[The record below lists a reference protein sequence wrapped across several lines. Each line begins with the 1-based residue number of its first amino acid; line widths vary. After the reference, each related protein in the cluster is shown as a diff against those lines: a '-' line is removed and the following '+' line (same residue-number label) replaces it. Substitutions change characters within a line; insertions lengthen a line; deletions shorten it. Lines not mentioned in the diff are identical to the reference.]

1 MDYFSKNLEM
11 RALKTKSAREVAQF
25 IYEDIICR
33 WGSPDIIITDQG
45 REFCNAINDELMER
59 AHCKHRITSSYHPQS
74 NGLVERQ
81 NRTTT
86 NFLLKNMDCQDD
98 WVDMIPTMMGSHRHT
113 VHSTTNI
120 DPSAI
125 LLGCKPTL
133 ATDMLLRSEDYF
145 NRELQDEEIEEIE
158 NGNYTEIL
166 KQLNFVRQSVFNT
179 TSQNISMAQVSQKKY
194 YDIRHSRNFKFAKN
208 DIVIKFLPRN
218 SERKGGKLEDKFSG
232 PYVID
237 EITDLGIA
245 RLRTFKG
252 KVLKKGVPIKQ
263 LQKYNKE
270 DDKGN
275 YSNTSSDTENEDQQR
290 KRRRVSPDSE
300 SSKSVTPAKQ
310 DQPSVKQSVTPTK
323 QDQPSVKQ
331 SVTPA
336 KQDQPS
342 VKQSVTP
349 TKQDQ
354 LSVKQSVTP
363 AKQDQPSVKQSVTP
377 AKQDQPSVKQSVN
390 QNTINDKESFTQK
403 PKSHASTK
411 HNKKKKIILTSMKS
425 QITQIEGG
433 IKKLQPQ
440 KKKFLFQNF
449 TNQKEITETEIELC
463 DTLPDL
469 DDKNEDKVCVELCDT
484 PNTLPDLHQ
493 QNNQQ
498 TNGHETQITVS
509 QPEIQETGFYEGDPV
524 LFFPI
529 TNSTRRNICPFFSL
543 FHVKG
548 VLRQMPDYKLGGTGH
563 GVIPPTKCFVI
574 NGDGNCY
581 FRAVSFILTGVE
593 KHHFVV
599 RQAICGF
606 IAIHYDDLNLFLAK
620 YKDGEAYLKDTKMR
634 ENSMW
639 GTELEIIATATMA
652 KRDVIVYNHTGYLR
666 YQNPFAQKQTIECFF
681 IDNRSGGH
689 FNVILEI

>member
-1 MDYFSKNLEM
+1 
-11 RALKTKSAREVAQF
+11 
-25 IYEDIICR
+25 
-33 WGSPDIIITDQG
+33 
-45 REFCNAINDELMER
+45 MER
-59 AHCKHRITSSYHPQS
+59 AHCKHRINSSYHPQS
-74 NGLVERQ
+74 NRLVERQ

-120 DPSAI
+120 EPSAI

-145 NRELQDEEIEEIE
+145 NRELQDEEIEEIG

-179 TSQNISMAQVSQKKY
+179 TSQNISTAQVSQKKY

-245 RLRTFKG
+245 RLRTLKG

-270 DDKGN
+270 DDEGN

-300 SSKSVTPAKQ
+300 SSKSVNPMKQ
-310 DQPSVKQSVTPTK
+310 DQPSVKQSVTPAK
-323 QDQPSVKQ
+323 QDQKSVKQ

-342 VKQSVTP
+342 VKQSVT
-349 TKQDQ
+349 
-354 LSVKQSVTP
+354 
-363 AKQDQPSVKQSVTP
+363 
-377 AKQDQPSVKQSVN
+377 
-390 QNTINDKESFTQK
+390 QNMINDKELFMQK
-403 PKSHASTK
+403 PTSHASTK
-411 HNKKKKIILTSMKS
+411 HNKKKIILTPMKS
-425 QITQIEGG
+425 PITQIKGG

-440 KKKFLFQNF
+440 KRKFLFQNF

-484 PNTLPDLHQ
+484 PDTLPDLHE

-498 TNGHETQITVS
+498 TNGHETQKTVS
-509 QPEIQETGFYEGDPV
+509 QPEIQETGFMKV
-524 LFFPI
+524 TLFF
-529 TNSTRRNICPFFSL
+529 FS
-543 FHVKG
+543 
-548 VLRQMPDYKLGGTGH
+548 Q
-563 GVIPPTKCFVI
+563 
-574 NGDGNCY
+574 
-581 FRAVSFILTGVE
+581 
-593 KHHFVV
+593 
-599 RQAICGF
+599 
-606 IAIHYDDLNLFLAK
+606 
-620 YKDGEAYLKDTKMR
+620 
-634 ENSMW
+634 
-639 GTELEIIATATMA
+639 
-652 KRDVIVYNHTGYLR
+652 
-666 YQNPFAQKQTIECFF
+666 
-681 IDNRSGGH
+681 
-689 FNVILEI
+689 

>member
-1 MDYFSKNLEM
+1 M
-11 RALKTKSAREVAQF
+11 
-25 IYEDIICR
+25 
-33 WGSPDIIITDQG
+33 
-45 REFCNAINDELMER
+45 
-59 AHCKHRITSSYHPQS
+59 
-74 NGLVERQ
+74 
-81 NRTTT
+81 
-86 NFLLKNMDCQDD
+86 
-98 WVDMIPTMMGSHRHT
+98 
-113 VHSTTNI
+113 
-120 DPSAI
+120 
-125 LLGCKPTL
+125 
-133 ATDMLLRSEDYF
+133 
-145 NRELQDEEIEEIE
+145 
-158 NGNYTEIL
+158 
-166 KQLNFVRQSVFNT
+166 
-179 TSQNISMAQVSQKKY
+179 
-194 YDIRHSRNFKFAKN
+194 
-208 DIVIKFLPRN
+208 IKFLPRN

-275 YSNTSSDTENEDQQR
+275 YSNPSSDTENEDQQR

-310 DQPSVKQSVTPTK
+310 DQPSVKQSVTP
-323 QDQPSVKQ
+323 
-331 SVTPA
+331 A

-354 LSVKQSVTP
+354 
-363 AKQDQPSVKQSVTP
+363 PSVKQSVT
-377 AKQDQPSVKQSVN
+377 

-403 PKSHASTK
+403 PTSHASTK
-411 HNKKKKIILTSMKS
+411 HNKKKKIILTTIKS
-425 QITQIEGG
+425 PITQIKGG

-440 KKKFLFQNF
+440 KRKFLFQNF

-469 DDKNEDKVCVELCDT
+469 DDKSEDKVCVELCDT
-484 PNTLPDLHQ
+484 PYTLPDLHE

-498 TNGHETQITVS
+498 TNGHETQKTVS

-529 TNSTRRNICPFFSL
+529 TNSTRRNICPFFGL
-543 FHVKG
+543 FDVNG
-548 VLRQMPDYKLGGTGH
+548 VLRQMPDYKLGGTGQ
-563 GVIPPTKCFVI
+563 GVKPPKKCFVI

-593 KHHFVV
+593 KYHFVV
-599 RQAICGF
+599 RQAICDF
-606 IAIHYDDLNLFLAK
+606 IAVHYDDLNLFLVN

-634 ENSMW
+634 ENSTW

-681 IDNRSGGH
+681 IDNRAGGH

>member
-11 RALKTKSAREVAQF
+11 LALKTKSAREVAQF

-33 WGSPDIIITDQG
+33 WGSPDVIITDQG
-45 REFCNAINDELMER
+45 HEFCNAINDELMEH

-86 NFLLKNMDCQDD
+86 NFLLKNMDCRDD

-120 DPSAI
+120 EPSAI
-125 LLGCKPTL
+125 LLGHKPTL

-145 NRELQDEEIEEIE
+145 NRKLQDEEIEEIE

-166 KQLNFVRQSVFNT
+166 KQLNFVQQSVFNT
-179 TSQNISMAQVSQKKY
+179 TSQNILTAQVSQKKY

-270 DDKGN
+270 DDEGN

-290 KRRRVSPDSE
+290 KRRRVSPNSE
-300 SSKSVTPAKQ
+300 SSK
-310 DQPSVKQSVTPTK
+310 SVTPTK
-323 QDQPSVKQ
+323 QDQP
-331 SVTPA
+331 
-336 KQDQPS
+336 
-342 VKQSVTP
+342 
-349 TKQDQ
+349 
-354 LSVKQSVTP
+354 SVKQSVTP

-377 AKQDQPSVKQSVN
+377 AKQDQPSVKQSVTPAKQDQPSVKQSVTPTKQDQPSVKQSVT
-390 QNTINDKESFTQK
+390 QNTINVKESFTQK
-403 PKSHASTK
+403 PTSHASTK
-411 HNKKKKIILTSMKS
+411 HNKKKKIILTPMKS
-425 QITQIEGG
+425 PITQIKGG

-440 KKKFLFQNF
+440 KRKFLFQNF

-463 DTLPDL
+463 STLPDL
-469 DDKNEDKVCVELCDT
+469 DNKNEDKVCVELCDT
-484 PNTLPDLHQ
+484 PNTLPDLHE

-498 TNGHETQITVS
+498 TNGLETQKTVS

-524 LFFPI
+524 LFFHL
-529 TNSTRRNICPFFSL
+529 TNSTRRNICPFFGL
-543 FHVKG
+543 FDVNR
-548 VLRQMPDYKLGGTGH
+548 VLWQMPDYKLGGTGQ
-563 GVIPPTKCFVI
+563 GVKPPTKCFVI

-581 FRAVSFILTGVE
+581 FRAMSFILTGVE
-593 KHHFVV
+593 KYHFVV
-599 RQAICGF
+599 RQAICNF
-606 IAIHYDDLNLFLAK
+606 IAIHYDDLNLFLVK

-634 ENSMW
+634 ENSTW

-666 YQNPFAQKQTIECFF
+666 YQNPFAQKQTIKCFF
-681 IDNRSGGH
+681 IDNRAGGH

>member
-1 MDYFSKNLEM
+1 M
-11 RALKTKSAREVAQF
+11 Q
-25 IYEDIICR
+25 
-33 WGSPDIIITDQG
+33 
-45 REFCNAINDELMER
+45 
-59 AHCKHRITSSYHPQS
+59 
-74 NGLVERQ
+74 
-81 NRTTT
+81 
-86 NFLLKNMDCQDD
+86 
-98 WVDMIPTMMGSHRHT
+98 
-113 VHSTTNI
+113 
-120 DPSAI
+120 
-125 LLGCKPTL
+125 
-133 ATDMLLRSEDYF
+133 
-145 NRELQDEEIEEIE
+145 
-158 NGNYTEIL
+158 
-166 KQLNFVRQSVFNT
+166 QSVFNT

-237 EITDLGIA
+237 KITDLGIA

-300 SSKSVTPAKQ
+300 SSKSVTPTKQ
-310 DQPSVKQSVTPTK
+310 DQPSVKQSVTPVK

-342 VKQSVTP
+342 VKQSVT
-349 TKQDQ
+349 
-354 LSVKQSVTP
+354 
-363 AKQDQPSVKQSVTP
+363 
-377 AKQDQPSVKQSVN
+377 
-390 QNTINDKESFTQK
+390 QNMINDKESFTQK
-403 PKSHASTK
+403 PTSHASTK
-411 HNKKKKIILTSMKS
+411 HNKKKKIILTPIKS
-425 QITQIEGG
+425 PITQIKGG

-440 KKKFLFQNF
+440 KRKFLFQNF
-449 TNQKEITETEIELC
+449 TNQKEIMETEIELC

-484 PNTLPDLHQ
+484 PDTLPDLYE

-498 TNGHETQITVS
+498 TNGHETQKTVS

-529 TNSTRRNICPFFSL
+529 TNSTRRNICPFFGL
-543 FHVKG
+543 FDMNG
-548 VLRQMPDYKLGGTGH
+548 VLRQMPDYKLGGTGQ
-563 GVIPPTKCFVI
+563 GVKPPKKCFVI

-593 KHHFVV
+593 KYHFVV
-599 RQAICGF
+599 
-606 IAIHYDDLNLFLAK
+606 
-620 YKDGEAYLKDTKMR
+620 
-634 ENSMW
+634 
-639 GTELEIIATATMA
+639 
-652 KRDVIVYNHTGYLR
+652 
-666 YQNPFAQKQTIECFF
+666 
-681 IDNRSGGH
+681 
-689 FNVILEI
+689 

>member
-1 MDYFSKNLEM
+1 MSEDVVDYISKCDRCQKSRINKLQKGSEDLHPIPVPRKVWSQVGIDIMMMKKVREYRYLITGMDYFSKNLEM

-25 IYEDIICR
+25 IFEDIICR
-33 WGSPDIIITDQG
+33 WGSPDVIITDQG
-45 REFCNAINDELMER
+45 HEFCNAINDELMEC

-120 DPSAI
+120 EPSAI

-145 NRELQDEEIEEIE
+145 KRELQDEEIEEIE

-208 DIVIKFLPRN
+208 DIMIKFLPRN

-237 EITDLGIA
+237 EITDLVIA
-245 RLRTFKG
+245 RLRMFKG

-300 SSKSVTPAKQ
+300 SSKS
-310 DQPSVKQSVTPTK
+310 
-323 QDQPSVKQ
+323 
-331 SVTPA
+331 
-336 KQDQPS
+336 
-342 VKQSVTP
+342 
-349 TKQDQ
+349 
-354 LSVKQSVTP
+354 LTP

-377 AKQDQPSVKQSVN
+377 AKQDQPSVKQSVS

-403 PKSHASTK
+403 PTSHASTK
-411 HNKKKKIILTSMKS
+411 HNKKKKIILTPMKS
-425 QITQIEGG
+425 PITQIKGG

-440 KKKFLFQNF
+440 KRKFLFQNF

-463 DTLPDL
+463 DTLPDS

-484 PNTLPDLHQ
+484 PDTLPDLHE

-498 TNGHETQITVS
+498 TNGHKTQKTVS

-529 TNSTRRNICPFFSL
+529 TNSTQRNICPFFGL
-543 FHVKG
+543 FDVNG
-548 VLRQMPDYKLGGTGH
+548 VLWQMPDYKLGGTGQ
-563 GVIPPTKCFVI
+563 GVKPPTKCFVI

-581 FRAVSFILTGVE
+581 FRAMSFILTGVE
-593 KHHFVV
+593 KYHFVV
-599 RQAICGF
+599 
-606 IAIHYDDLNLFLAK
+606 
-620 YKDGEAYLKDTKMR
+620 
-634 ENSMW
+634 
-639 GTELEIIATATMA
+639 
-652 KRDVIVYNHTGYLR
+652 
-666 YQNPFAQKQTIECFF
+666 
-681 IDNRSGGH
+681 
-689 FNVILEI
+689 

>member
-1 MDYFSKNLEM
+1 MIFDTQETSNL
-11 RALKTKSAREVAQF
+11 Q
-25 IYEDIICR
+25 
-33 WGSPDIIITDQG
+33 
-45 REFCNAINDELMER
+45 
-59 AHCKHRITSSYHPQS
+59 
-74 NGLVERQ
+74 
-81 NRTTT
+81 
-86 NFLLKNMDCQDD
+86 
-98 WVDMIPTMMGSHRHT
+98 
-113 VHSTTNI
+113 
-120 DPSAI
+120 
-125 LLGCKPTL
+125 
-133 ATDMLLRSEDYF
+133 
-145 NRELQDEEIEEIE
+145 
-158 NGNYTEIL
+158 
-166 KQLNFVRQSVFNT
+166 
-179 TSQNISMAQVSQKKY
+179 
-194 YDIRHSRNFKFAKN
+194 KN

-252 KVLKKGVPIKQ
+252 KVLKKGVRIKQ

-270 DDKGN
+270 DDEGN

-310 DQPSVKQSVTPTK
+310 DQPSVKQSVTPAK

-354 LSVKQSVTP
+354 PSVKQSVTP

-390 QNTINDKESFTQK
+390 QNTINDKESFMQK

-425 QITQIEGG
+425 QITQIKGG

-484 PNTLPDLHQ
+484 PDTLPDLHQ

-529 TNSTRRNICPFFSL
+529 TNSTRRNICPFFGL
-543 FHVKG
+543 FDVKG

-599 RQAICGF
+599 QQAICDF

-634 ENSMW
+634 ENSTW